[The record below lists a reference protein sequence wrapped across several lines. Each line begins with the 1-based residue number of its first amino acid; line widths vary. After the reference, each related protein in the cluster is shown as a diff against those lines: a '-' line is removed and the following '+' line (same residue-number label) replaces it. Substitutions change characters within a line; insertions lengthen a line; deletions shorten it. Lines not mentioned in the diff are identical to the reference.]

1 MTTFIADQILTDEGA
16 PRVRFAAR
24 ERRGI
29 FLGLTFLQLVVIGA
43 GVAILLATLF
53 INPNAFW
60 VMLPLI
66 ALVVFFALATYRRE
80 PVLVIAAQAA
90 RYAYRSLTGQTAFR
104 RDVWL
109 RVTMA
114 SLSVGQAQVAAA
126 APVVTSKFLLPGAL
140 GDVQLVQIPGAG
152 AFVYNARGRL
162 AAVTVKVGSRAW
174 ALRDKGTQEAA
185 YDGFVEWLSSLE
197 SLPGVRETTIRIRV
211 DRASSNEL
219 RDYLVV
225 RQNEHDPQVSAE
237 LREQYWS
244 LTQAASKRSMGF
256 TNYITL
262 TFDTTALN
270 SAIRDAGKGLA
281 GLAAVLRERVAGIET
296 SMEHARLTPAGWLTS
311 DELDELNALSAD
323 PVSAATRREQ
333 DSNVVSAPSPV
344 MGIDEGWDA
353 LRVDESW
360 HQTFWVAEWP
370 RTDVRT
376 GFLEPLLYAGDATRV
391 ITLQV
396 RPVATH
402 KALAQLN
409 RAQSDMETAATIRM
423 KLSSRIPLT
432 HLREEEDLAV
442 REHDLVDGFGDVQY
456 RGFVTISAES
466 KDALAKA
473 RTDIEQASH
482 PARLVLASMSGQQAA
497 GFVTAALP
505 VPLEGE

>member
-1 MTTFIADQILTDEGA
+1 MTTFTANQILTDEGA

-43 GVAILLATLF
+43 AVAILIATLL

-66 ALVVFFALATYRRE
+66 AVVVFFALATYRRE

-114 SLSVGQAQVAAA
+114 SLNVGQAQVAAV
-126 APVVTSKFLLPGAL
+126 APVVTSNFLLPGAL
-140 GDVQLVQIPGAG
+140 GDVQVVQIPNAG

-197 SLPGVRETTIRIRV
+197 NLPGVRETTIRIRV

-225 RQNEHDPQVSAE
+225 RQNEHDPQVTAE
-237 LREQYWS
+237 LREQYWA

-256 TNYITL
+256 TNYITI
-262 TFDTTALN
+262 TFDTAALN
-270 SAIRDAGKGLA
+270 SAIRDAGKGLV
-281 GLAAVLRERVAGIET
+281 GIAAVLRERVAGIET

-323 PVSAATRREQ
+323 PVAAATRREQ

-396 RPVATH
+396 RPVTTH

-466 KDALAKA
+466 KDALGKA
-473 RTDIEQASH
+473 RTDLEQASH

>member
-1 MTTFIADQILTDEGA
+1 MTTFTADQLLTDEGA

-29 FLGLTFLQLVVIGA
+29 FLGLTFLQLVVVGA
-43 GVAILLATLF
+43 AVAILLATLL
-53 INPNAFW
+53 INPNSFW

-66 ALVVFFALATYRRE
+66 TLVVFFALATYRRE
-80 PVLVIAAQAA
+80 PVLVIAAQAG
-90 RYAYRSLTGQTAFR
+90 RYAYRSLTGQTVFR

-114 SLSVGQAQVAAA
+114 SLSVGQAHVAAV

-140 GDVQLVQIPGAG
+140 GDVQVVQIPGAG

-197 SLPGVRETTIRIRV
+197 NLPGVRETTIRIRV

-225 RQNEHDPQVSAE
+225 RENEHDPQVTAE
-237 LREQYWS
+237 LREQYWA

-256 TNYITL
+256 TNYITI
-262 TFDTTALN
+262 TFDTAALN
-270 SAIRDAGKGLA
+270 SAIRDAGKGLV
-281 GLAAVLRERVAGIET
+281 GIAAVLRERVAGIET

-323 PVSAATRREQ
+323 PVAAATRREQ

>member
-1 MTTFIADQILTDEGA
+1 MTTFTADQLISDEGA

-29 FLGLTFLQLVVIGA
+29 FLGLTFLQLVVVGGA
-43 GVAILLATLF
+43 IAALLATLL
-53 INPNAFW
+53 INPNAIW
-60 VMLPLI
+60 VMLPI
-66 ALVVFFALATYRRE
+66 VALVAFFALATYRRE

-90 RYAYRSLTGQTAFR
+90 RYAYRSIAGQTLFR

-114 SLSVGQAQVAAA
+114 SLKVGHAQIEAVT
-126 APVVTSKFLLPGAL
+126 PTVTSKFLLPGAL
-140 GDVQLVQIPGAG
+140 GDVQVVQIPGAG
-152 AFVYNARGRL
+152 AFIYNARGRL
-162 AAVTVKVGSRAW
+162 ASVTVRVGSRAW

-219 RDYLVV
+219 RDYLLA
-225 RQNEHDPQVSAE
+225 RESEHAPQVSPE
-237 LREQYWS
+237 LRQQYWD
-244 LTQAASKRSMGF
+244 LTQTASKRSMGF
-256 TNYITL
+256 TNFATL
-262 TFDTTALN
+262 TFDTGILN
-270 SAIRDAGKGLA
+270 AAIRDAGKGLT
-281 GLAAVLRERVAGIET
+281 GLAAVLKERVAGIET
-296 SMEHARLTPAGWLTS
+296 SMEHARLTPGGWLTS
-311 DELDELNALSAD
+311 DELDELLALSAD

-333 DSNVVSAPSPV
+333 DAATAAQAAPPV
-344 MGIDEGWDA
+344 MGIDEGWDTM
-353 LRVDESW
+353 RVDQSW

-409 RAQSDMETAATIRM
+409 RAQSDMETAATIRT

-456 RGFVTISAES
+456 RGFVTVSAES
-466 KDALAKA
+466 KDALSRA

-497 GFVTAALP
+497 GFVTGALHSAFAS
-505 VPLEGE
+505 